1 MLRLESECG
10 GEIHKLRVTE
20 LEAIIIWKTKARVA
34 ADIKEAT
41 GEATQKKALV
51 AKVKT
56 LLINDM
62 QAGLLALPAPSVH
75 VETNGVSA
83 TGGAPMEFLEYTYG
97 NGSGDDAWD
106 SSGTD
111 IELS

>member
-1 MLRLESECG
+1 MVRLESECG
-10 GEIHKLRVTE
+10 GEIHKLCVTE

-41 GEATQKKALV
+41 GEATQKNALV

-56 LLINDM
+56 VLINGM
-62 QAGLLALPAPSVH
+62 QAGFLALPAPSVH
-75 VETNGVSA
+75 VKTNGVSA
-83 TGGAPMEFLEYTYG
+83 TGGAPIEFLEYTYG
-97 NGSGDDAWD
+97 NGSGDDAGD
-106 SSGTD
+106 PSGTD